1 MRYVSQ
7 YFDLRLF
14 RKNGDIAHS
23 FRNGVLVIGDMT
35 TRDGSGLTTSTKG
48 YSIDSAAN
56 ATTPEKE
63 IMGVMKDFAGKLI
76 DESGA
81 ERIECIGLGTLNKL
95 QVDGATSCTD
105 LQDGWSLS
113 RTFFEAPAITPGATT
128 VVVGAYYEV
137 IKGTVVYNGVT
148 YKKGKIFLGVT
159 GQTTTSTTDGGLFAL
174 SVYPLLNNKDT
185 FLDEEFKIK
194 LLQTGNESTGYW
206 EPDIDGAFVPRNGL
220 STGINTGF
228 GYTNP

>member
-7 YFDLRLF
+7 YYDLKLF
-14 RKNGDIAHS
+14 RKNGEIAHA

-35 TRDGSGLTTSTKG
+35 TRNGTDLTTSTKG

-81 ERIECIGLGTLNKL
+81 VREECIGLGTLNK
-95 QVDGATSCTD
+95 VKVGGASVTD
-105 LQDGWSLS
+105 FADGWAPS
-113 RTFFEAPAITPGATT
+113 RTFFEAPAITPGNSTA
-128 VVVGAYYEV
+128 VVGAYYEV
-137 IKGTVVYNGVT
+137 IKGSVVCDGVT
-148 YKKGKIFLGVT
+148 YKKGKIFLAT
-159 GQTTTSTTDGGLFAL
+159 SANTSTTDSGLFAL
-174 SVYPLLNNKDT
+174 SPYPLMNVGDS

-206 EPDIDGAFVPRNGL
+206 EPDIDGAFAARNSLGTYIG
-220 STGINTGF
+220 SGY